1 MQNVSSSYL
10 EKIKEPSRSFE
21 CRVTIGNNVYTNI
34 DIINISIEDVQ
45 PSDGFTIGAA
55 VSKSLELTLS
65 TNNTIYS
72 NSKVKLEIGLNIGS
86 TFEYIL
92 IGHFHIE
99 DIISTDYSTKLTC
112 YDNMIK
118 FEKPYFSNLG
128 KTSSL
133 KNIVNELATI
143 TGVEFTGSLPSYNLN
158 KLEGFTCRE
167 ILGFVASICGGN
179 AYITRDGKFTI
190 KTPATID
197 YSITSDNYIDLK
209 SEEDLYKV
217 GAITCKANDK
227 ELTKGTL
234 SNSSMEITFE
244 NPWVTESILTDIYN
258 KLKGFEFIGYSMKW
272 QGDFSLDVGDIIS
285 ITDTKGNTRQVPI
298 FSQKLTY
305 NGGLTSE
312 IGAKGESKTKNEFS
326 PTGDLNNKVNRVVTD
341 LLIVNKALIN
351 KADVEDLKAVNGE
364 IDNLIA
370 VNVTITGKLNA
381 IEGEFGTIKSDVAA
395 IENLTVNHTAKINDL
410 IANKASITQVEAV
423 SAQIGI
429 VEADVGKINT
439 LLAGNLTSTN
449 IQAGGI
455 TSDKLTIANGFIT
468 NAMIANL
475 DVSKI
480 NAGDISTNKF
490 RIKSDNGGIEIVGAT
505 QQFKDKNNRVRIQ
518 MGQDTQGNFNFIIR
532 GEDGTTTLI
541 DHTGI
546 KEKAISDDLIKS
558 EMISS
563 DAVGEK
569 QINYSSFIT
578 GFNKDTNTNTIKS
591 TKIML
596 NNQNQTLDVAFSQLK
611 TQADGTKTL
620 TESHSTTIGVMQGQI
635 STAINNT
642 QIVKDGQT
650 ILLKDDYNRT
660 VQTVDSMKSTIGS
673 HTTTLDQHT
682 GKITGVETRVNT
694 VERDLNG
701 IAARVSSTEKNV
713 TTVTN
718 TANSASDKATTAQNT
733 ANSATN
739 LAKAM
744 NNGKILYTD
753 CNFRKGFNGVSKYA
767 NSNQANVTIKRIAK
781 PSDCPSTSTYC
792 IEIKHTGT
800 SNPAFGGFYQNIQS
814 RANAVF
820 IQRFI
825 AKVPVGYSLYTA
837 SNLMGTG
844 YTDKWLTPSI
854 GTGKWEE
861 YIREIK
867 CGSTGTFNN
876 SGYVYLNGSPTPTTS
891 APVTWY
897 LAYCT
902 AIDIT
907 DNDES
912 INDLT
917 TEISSTKS
925 KVSAIETSL
934 SGITSR
940 VSAVETNQTTT
951 DGKVTSLETRMS
963 SAESKI
969 TESAITNTV
978 KKSFYT
984 KSETESAITSKGYQT
999 ASQVQ
1004 QTVNAFELKF
1014 QESGGYNLVYNS
1026 DFKNGD
1032 HLWSISSGAKYYFG
1046 TGNWNSPTGLGMA
1059 ITGQSGTSLYA
1070 VQELTNT
1077 SYRQAKTFTLSGLV
1091 NISSTGTNDSTGA
1104 KFQLYVR
1111 VTYDDDTKK
1120 YHMCNIDESSLNK
1133 WQKVF
1138 VTFDLDTTKTVTD
1151 LRTTVSI
1158 QNTTKTIFVSQIML
1172 EVGSMMSPWCPN
1184 SSEVYDGVTTI
1195 DKEGI
1200 TVTASNVKSK
1210 TTISANGFKITK
1222 TDTNTDVF
1230 KVNSDARLS
1239 LIGDYTAYNGNRKA
1253 GYFGMN
1259 EIKFYNWWSDT
1270 NEEIAYFYGG
1280 KTNAGKRSADIIGKD
1295 MVSLG
1300 IGAPS
1305 NGKKVLEAN
1314 SSVLDI
1320 YTNVDF
1326 NNAELSNVHK
1336 INYNGGID
1344 TWINQVYIRY
1354 NQLNT
1359 NRSGGYLN
1367 LNYWKGGNVTGNVHV
1382 KVGNGNNDDAYG
1394 PLSCGNFKAYGTKN
1408 ACVQTSIGYVDI
1420 NAYET
1425 CDYYFGDIG
1434 ETILDSEGYSYVYID
1449 SIFSETVNTQRKYQV
1464 FLSVYGEG
1472 SANVV
1477 ERTPIYFVIK
1487 GTPGIEV
1494 GYELKAKRKGYEDHR
1509 LEREVNNWKIGENH
1523 GLDEDYNH
1531 ERIEFNKKIENIIN
1545 EEVVKDI
1552 ENETLQEFIS
1562 SEVER
1567 SIENIELMKTIEED
1581 IFNENIN

>member
-234 SNSSMEITFE
+234 SNSSMEIAFE

-298 FSQKLTY
+298 FSKKLTY

-429 VEADVGKINT
+429 LEADVGKINT
-439 LLAGNLTSTN
+439 LLAGNITGKN

>member
-1 MQNVSSSYL
+1 M
-10 EKIKEPSRSFE
+10 
-21 CRVTIGNNVYTNI
+21 
-34 DIINISIEDVQ
+34 
-45 PSDGFTIGAA
+45 
-55 VSKSLELTLS
+55 
-65 TNNTIYS
+65 
-72 NSKVKLEIGLNIGS
+72 
-86 TFEYIL
+86 
-92 IGHFHIE
+92 
-99 DIISTDYSTKLTC
+99 
-112 YDNMIK
+112 
-118 FEKPYFSNLG
+118 
-128 KTSSL
+128 
-133 KNIVNELATI
+133 ATI

>member
-682 GKITGVETRVNT
+682 RKITGVETRVNT

>member
-55 VSKSLELTLS
+55 VSKSLELTLI

-92 IGHFHIE
+92 IGNFHIE

-234 SNSSMEITFE
+234 SNSSMEIAFE

-298 FSQKLTY
+298 FSKKLTY

-381 IEGEFGTIKSDVAA
+381 IEGEFGTLKSNVGVIDK
-395 IENLTVNHTAKINDL
+395 LTVTHTAQINDL
-410 IANKASITQVEAV
+410 KANSATITQLDAV
-423 SAQIGI
+423 SAKIGT

-439 LLAGNLTSTN
+439 LLAGNITGEN

-480 NAGDISTNKF
+480 NAGNISTNKF

-518 MGQDTQGNFNFIIR
+518 MGQDAKGNFNFIIR

-546 KEKAISDDLIKS
+546 KEKAIADDLIK
-558 EMISS
+558 ETMIAQ
-563 DAVGEK
+563 DAIGEK

-611 TQADGTKTL
+611 TQADGTKKL

-642 QIVKDGQT
+642 KIVKDGQT

-660 VQTVDSMKSTIGS
+660 VQTVDSMKVTIG
-673 HTTTLDQHT
+673 QHT
-682 GKITGVETRVNT
+682 SKIDGLNSTVSTQTSDISQLKNQIKLKVEQT
-694 VERDLNG
+694 D
-701 IAARVSSTEKNV
+701 I
-713 TTVTN
+713 N
-718 TANSASDKATTAQNT
+718 TAVNKIQIGVKNILINT
-733 ANSATN
+733 ALKDNANSFGLNSSVKRVTDKKTPNNNNCFYFSPIGLTENKYNRAYQTINRTKFVVGRTYTFSANVFVPNIHEIDMGAT
-739 LAKAM
+739 LEIICFDA
-744 NNGKILYTD
+744 
-753 CNFRKGFNGVSKYA
+753 NGV
-767 NSNQANVTIKRIAK
+767 R
-781 PSDCPSTSTYC
+781 
-792 IEIKHTGT
+792 
-800 SNPAFGGFYQNIQS
+800 
-814 RANAVF
+814 
-820 IQRFI
+820 
-825 AKVPVGYSLYTA
+825 TA
-837 SNLMGTG
+837 
-844 YTDKWLTPSI
+844 
-854 GTGKWEE
+854 
-861 YIREIK
+861 
-867 CGSTGTFNN
+867 
-876 SGYVYLNGSPTPTTS
+876 
-891 APVTWY
+891 
-897 LAYCT
+897 
-902 AIDIT
+902 
-907 DNDES
+907 
-912 INDLT
+912 
-917 TEISSTKS
+917 TKS
-925 KVSAIETSL
+925 KGINKNRIDEWVKIAQEVTIPANTTKIECQIYVIRNGKLYAGDYKFEESNKYSDWSPAPEDVDDSIDKVDTKINTTNNKVSSIETNL
-934 SGITSR
+934 SSITSR
-940 VSAVETNQTTT
+940 VGTVESKQTTT

-963 SAESKI
+963 SAEQKM
-969 TESAITNTV
+969 TKEAITSTV
-978 KKSFYT
+978 KESFYT
-984 KSETESAITSKGYQT
+984 KAETESQITSKGYQT

-1004 QTVNAFELKF
+1004 QTVNALEIKF
-1014 QESGGYNLVYNS
+1014 SETGGYNLVSNGQ
-1026 DFKNGD
+1026 FKNEFTYWNKNGTVD
-1032 HLWSISSGAKYYFG
+1032 LTFNNPYQLYEG
-1046 TGNWNSPTGLGMA
+1046 TGLMVACKALNTGIYQVVNTIPGQVYSFSMMINSEINMIVGFEDANCVAYPIANYTW
-1059 ITGQSGTSLYA
+1059 TRY
-1070 VQELTNT
+1070 
-1077 SYRQAKTFTLSGLV
+1077 
-1091 NISSTGTNDSTGA
+1091 TGTFVA
-1104 KFQLYVR
+1104 
-1111 VTYDDDTKK
+1111 TKNTHAIVA
-1120 YHMCNIDESSLNK
+1120 YSRQNEGCFYISNICVEK
-1133 WQKVF
+1133 GG
-1138 VTFDLDTTKTVTD
+1138 
-1151 LRTTVSI
+1151 VSP
-1158 QNTTKTIFVSQIML
+1158 QY
-1172 EVGSMMSPWCPN
+1172 SPSPH
-1184 SSEVYDGVTTI
+1184 EVYDGITKL
-1195 DKEGI
+1195 DKDGI
-1200 TVTASNVKSK
+1200 TVTSSNVKSK
-1210 TTISANGFKITK
+1210 TSVSANGFKITK
-1222 TDTNTDVF
+1222 TDTNEDVF
-1230 KVNSDARLS
+1230 KVNSNGRL
-1239 LIGDYTAYNGNRKA
+1239 LLDGEFTTHNGTRKS
-1253 GYFGMN
+1253 GYFGSDQV
-1259 EIKFYNWWSDT
+1259 KFYNWWSDT

-1280 KTNAGKRSADIIGKD
+1280 KTSDNKRSADIVGRD
-1295 MVSLG
+1295 MFSIG
-1300 IGAPS
+1300 IGTPTS
-1305 NGKKVLEAN
+1305 GSKVLEG
-1314 SSVLDI
+1314 SSSKLFIYKNTDFGNYKISNLNGINEGTSKDI
-1320 YTNVDF
+1320 WLGNTF
-1326 NNAELSNVHK
+1326 LRS
-1336 INYNGGID
+1336 
-1344 TWINQVYIRY
+1344 

-1359 NRSGGYLN
+1359 NIESGILN
-1367 LNYWKGGNVTGNVHV
+1367 LNYWKGYNSTGSVEV
-1382 KVGNGNNDDAYG
+1382 KVGNGNNDSARG
-1394 PLSCGNFKAYGTKN
+1394 TLTCQNFKAYGTKN
-1408 ACVQTSIGYVDI
+1408 ACVQTSVGYVDI

-1434 ETILDSEGYSYVYID
+1434 ETILDNEGYSYVYID
-1449 SIFSETVNTQRKYQV
+1449 SLFSETVNTQRKYQV
-1464 FLSVYGEG
+1464 FLSIYGEG
-1472 SANVV
+1472 TANVV
-1477 ERTPIYFVIK
+1477 KRTPIYFVIK

-1494 GYELKAKRKGYEDHR
+1494 GYEIKAKRKGYEDYR
-1509 LEREVNNWKIGENH
+1509 LERDINPWRKGEEH
-1523 GLDEDYNH
+1523 GLDEDYNN
-1531 ERIEFNKKIENIIN
+1531 ERIEFNRKIENIIN
-1545 EEVVKDI
+1545 EEVIKDI

-1567 SIENIELMKTIEED
+1567 SIENIELLKTIEED
-1581 IFNENIN
+1581 ILNENIN

>member
-92 IGHFHIE
+92 IGNFHIE

-234 SNSSMEITFE
+234 SNSSMEIAFE

-351 KADVEDLKAVNGE
+351 KADIEDLKAVNAE
-364 IDNLIA
+364 IENLIA
-370 VNVTITGKLNA
+370 QNVTITGKLNA
-381 IEGEFGTIKSDVAA
+381 IEGEFGTLKVNVGVIDK
-395 IENLTVNHTAKINDL
+395 LTVTHTAQINAL
-410 IANKASITQVEAV
+410 EANKASIVQLEAV
-423 SAQIGI
+423 SAKIGT
-429 VEADVGKINT
+429 VEAEVGKINT
-439 LLAGNLTSTN
+439 LLAGNLTGGN

-490 RIKSDNGGIEIVGAT
+490 KIKSDNGGIEIVGAT

-518 MGQDTQGNFNFIIR
+518 MGQDTKGNFNFIIR

-546 KEKAISDDLIKS
+546 KEKAIADDLIK
-558 EMISS
+558 ETMIAQ
-563 DAVGEK
+563 DAIGEK

-660 VQTVDSMKSTIGS
+660 VQTIDSMKSTIGS
-673 HTTTLDQHT
+673 HTSQISGLNSTVSTQGSSIEQLKGQIALKVEQTDINNAINNMEIGGRNIFLNSSLTDNLDKWSLHTTSPTFTTKDNKKCAKISGALKSGRPIYQDILGKLEPNTAYTMSGWVYTENIVKGETNFMLSYYIDGFYDKYGTSTWFGCGQKDLPLNSNKWVYLTWTFTTDTRVSTATTLNAYLYARDFT
-682 GKITGVETRVNT
+682 GNVYFYNLK
-694 VERDLNG
+694 L
-701 IAARVSSTEKNV
+701 EKGN
-713 TTVTN
+713 
-718 TANSASDKATTAQNT
+718 KATDWTPAPEDTQGQLDAHTTQITTTNNKV
-733 ANSATN
+733 ASIETN
-739 LAKAM
+739 L
-744 NNGKILYTD
+744 
-753 CNFRKGFNGVSKYA
+753 
-767 NSNQANVTIKRIAK
+767 
-781 PSDCPSTSTYC
+781 
-792 IEIKHTGT
+792 
-800 SNPAFGGFYQNIQS
+800 
-814 RANAVF
+814 
-820 IQRFI
+820 
-825 AKVPVGYSLYTA
+825 
-837 SNLMGTG
+837 
-844 YTDKWLTPSI
+844 
-854 GTGKWEE
+854 
-861 YIREIK
+861 
-867 CGSTGTFNN
+867 
-876 SGYVYLNGSPTPTTS
+876 
-891 APVTWY
+891 
-897 LAYCT
+897 
-902 AIDIT
+902 
-907 DNDES
+907 
-912 INDLT
+912 
-917 TEISSTKS
+917 SS
-925 KVSAIETSL
+925 
-934 SGITSR
+934 ITSR
-940 VSAVETNQTTT
+940 VSSVEQTQVSTN
-951 DGKVTSLETRMS
+951 GKVTSLETWKKD
-963 SAESKI
+963 AEKKI
-969 TESAITNTV
+969 TSDAIISTVTSSQTYKDALTGKVSTNQII
-978 KKSFYT
+978 S
-984 KSETESAITSKGYQT
+984 SINQT
-999 ASQVQ
+999 AEAIKIQANKIDMTGDLDLQGQFKCWKNNSNK
-1004 QTVNAFELKF
+1004 TGNYLYLNGAMMY
-1014 QESGGYNLVYNS
+1014 GYNKTGGNYPVFASGLWTDENMGYVSVGYTRADVTDVNGCLYMSPQEGNQGGRLTFSRLKNS
-1026 DFKNGD
+1026 QPEHTTLYFQKDGAIDFYSGLRGLYENDDNYTYRFDAGTSVKALRCNRLRSYDIYPRGNNTYDIGFTNGGCFSNIWGNNICTNQS
-1032 HLWSISSGAKYYFG
+1032 HLYLGTAQASGAWNTYGALAINSATGYIFPAKYNG
-1046 TGNWNSPTGLGMA
+1046 ALGLGMSNNRFSGLYSVNA
-1059 ITGQSGTSLYA
+1059 VNVSSDSRLKTDIHYLEEPTGETVILENRVERNMHITTKDMYDF
-1070 VQELTNT
+1070 VKDELKLASYRYNINLEKGNT
-1077 SYRQAKTFTLSGLV
+1077 SVDYGFIAQDILYTKVGSEIVQLADENNLNSELSYNQG
-1091 NISSTGTNDSTGA
+1091 NYISVIAGA
-1104 KFQLYVR
+1104 LQQEIRKR
-1111 VTYDDDTKK
+1111 DKEIK
-1120 YHMCNIDESSLNK
+1120 E
-1133 WQKVF
+1133 
-1138 VTFDLDTTKTVTD
+1138 
-1151 LRTTVSI
+1151 LRLEI
-1158 QNTTKTIFVSQIML
+1158 ENLKSQRKL
-1172 EVGSMMSPWCPN
+1172 EV
-1184 SSEVYDGVTTI
+1184 
-1195 DKEGI
+1195 
-1200 TVTASNVKSK
+1200 A
-1210 TTISANGFKITK
+1210 
-1222 TDTNTDVF
+1222 
-1230 KVNSDARLS
+1230 
-1239 LIGDYTAYNGNRKA
+1239 
-1253 GYFGMN
+1253 
-1259 EIKFYNWWSDT
+1259 
-1270 NEEIAYFYGG
+1270 
-1280 KTNAGKRSADIIGKD
+1280 
-1295 MVSLG
+1295 
-1300 IGAPS
+1300 
-1305 NGKKVLEAN
+1305 
-1314 SSVLDI
+1314 
-1320 YTNVDF
+1320 
-1326 NNAELSNVHK
+1326 
-1336 INYNGGID
+1336 
-1344 TWINQVYIRY
+1344 
-1354 NQLNT
+1354 
-1359 NRSGGYLN
+1359 
-1367 LNYWKGGNVTGNVHV
+1367 
-1382 KVGNGNNDDAYG
+1382 
-1394 PLSCGNFKAYGTKN
+1394 
-1408 ACVQTSIGYVDI
+1408 
-1420 NAYET
+1420 
-1425 CDYYFGDIG
+1425 
-1434 ETILDSEGYSYVYID
+1434 
-1449 SIFSETVNTQRKYQV
+1449 
-1464 FLSVYGEG
+1464 
-1472 SANVV
+1472 
-1477 ERTPIYFVIK
+1477 
-1487 GTPGIEV
+1487 
-1494 GYELKAKRKGYEDHR
+1494 
-1509 LEREVNNWKIGENH
+1509 
-1523 GLDEDYNH
+1523 
-1531 ERIEFNKKIENIIN
+1531 
-1545 EEVVKDI
+1545 
-1552 ENETLQEFIS
+1552 
-1562 SEVER
+1562 
-1567 SIENIELMKTIEED
+1567 
-1581 IFNENIN
+1581 

>member
-92 IGHFHIE
+92 IGNFHIE

-133 KNIVNELATI
+133 KNIINELATI

-1046 TGNWNSPTGLGMA
+1046 TGNLNSPTGLGMA

>member
-423 SAQIGI
+423 SAKIGT